1 MTTNNTLMSNPTNQP
16 ATVTF
21 IDNHLAEHHP
31 AFAGSM
37 VMFDPMAGQYVPNNQ
52 DVISTAPDGDPV
64 ASSNSAAGQFTANSF
79 PPRPTW
85 TDTAAMKFWES
96 IFPEAMVKLAEE
108 TEPNSKLDPT
118 FNIRKKTDW
127 DSVYDTLQAARV
139 RYQEQGGKVGWL
151 RKVRRRIAD
160 NITPGAEV
168 ARIASTVTPNDPYST
183 PVLGTVQ
190 VLLDVSPTQTMFEEC
205 VDVDIVK
212 SKAVQTAS
220 RAREKIL
227 GGFDGLIP
235 IFSDVELFLGTFPKD
250 TGIRN
255 ASVDLTVTTLHAV
268 EGAIGFFLSNE
279 LMRGGKALL
288 SGADYEKKLL
298 DSLGEINTK
307 SKNLMEE
314 ATKSHIYEFHMYSQ
328 ETQRLYKELLPIV
341 VRGYNSIHDLL
352 SEHLEKKD
360 RELERARQENLY
372 LRVENGILRA
382 TSPLPQIQST
392 PAPPQ
397 PVMGWYIS
405 QDTLKQLL
413 GHDNIDLTD
422 MEFVVSKKGQFP
434 EKQRVRTEQII
445 NTQLFQSWMVSPHSA
460 KLLIHWDTHPPKT
473 IAGISPLSVFAM
485 TITHVLRSKDR
496 FISALWICGC
506 HADITQPGAGIGGG
520 AMVTSFI
527 NQLLR
532 QHIFDTRL
540 LHEDVDVASLQEGD
554 IDEFIKLLEW
564 LVHRL
569 PPEITVI
576 FIADGVV
583 LYERPEFEAD
593 ALRVF
598 SRLLMLSGDTS
609 VSATVKVLFV
619 STPATDFIR
628 GAFEKEDLIITVD
641 GLPQLA
647 WAASEE
653 RVTRELGLD

>member
-1 MTTNNTLMSNPTNQP
+1 MSNPTNRP
-16 ATVTF
+16 ATVAF

-37 VMFDPMAGQYVPNNQ
+37 VTFDPMAGQYVPNNQ
-52 DVISTAPDGDPV
+52 DVISTAPDGDLV
-64 ASSNSAAGQFTANSF
+64 ASSNSAAGPLSANSF

-96 IFPEAMVKLAEE
+96 IFPEAIVKLAEE
-108 TEPNSKLDPT
+108 IEPNSKLNPAFD
-118 FNIRKKTDW
+118 IRKKSDW
-127 DSVYDTLQAARV
+127 DSVYDTLQAARA

-151 RKVRRRIAD
+151 RKVRRKIAD

-168 ARIASTVTPNDPYST
+168 ARIASAVTPNDPYST

-190 VLLDVSPTQTMFEEC
+190 VLLDVSSTQTMCGEC
-205 VDVDIVK
+205 VGVDIVE
-212 SKAVQTAS
+212 SKAIQTAS

-250 TGIRN
+250 AGIRN
-255 ASVDLTVTTLHAV
+255 ASVDLTVTTLQAV

-279 LMRGGKALL
+279 LLRGGKALL
-288 SGADYEKKLL
+288 SGADYEKKLI

-314 ATKSHIYEFHMYSQ
+314 ATKSHIYEFHMF
-328 ETQRLYKELLPIV
+328 
-341 VRGYNSIHDLL
+341 RGYNSIHDLL

-392 PAPPQ
+392 PAPSQ
-397 PVMGWYIS
+397 PAMGWYIS
-405 QDTLKQLL
+405 QDTLRQLL

-422 MEFVVSKKGQFP
+422 MEFVASKKEQLP

-445 NTQLFQSWMVSPHSA
+445 NTQLFQSWMVSPYSA
-460 KLLIHWDTHPPKT
+460 KLLIHWDTQPPKT

-485 TITHVLRSKDR
+485 TITHLLRSKDR

-506 HADITQPGAGIGGG
+506 HADATQPRAGIGGR

-532 QHIFDTRL
+532 QHIFDTRPL
-540 LHEDVDVASLQEGD
+540 QEDVDVASLQDGD
-554 IDEFIKLLEW
+554 IDELIKLLEW

-609 VSATVKVLFV
+609 VSATIKVLFV

-628 GAFEKEDLIITVD
+628 GAFEKEDLIIAVD

-647 WAASEE
+647 WAASQE